1 MAVVLHI
8 LFEET
13 SDDYINT
20 HPSID
25 AQADNFTSKEL
36 TTAIA
41 IAKTIMRVAKENDA
55 RQQQMKTNTKIPPG
69 NVH

>member
-1 MAVVLHI
+1 MTVVLHI
-8 LFEET
+8 FFEET
-13 SDDYINT
+13 SDGYINT

-36 TTAIA
+36 TTATT

-55 RQQQMKTNTKIPPG
+55 RQQKIKVNTEIPPG
-69 NVH
+69 NLH